1 MIFQNVYTGAA
12 ACDLVGQRLL
22 VGDKVGNVHIWRL
35 IDHEPKLLGVQEC
48 ILEVIKTIL
57 SKLGMSSEYQNDVE
71 TIVPLNQDEFLFANG
86 KNQIKIWNLPSN
98 TIEHIRVKKI

>member
-1 MIFQNVYTGAA
+1 M
-12 ACDLVGQRLL
+12 VGQRLL

-57 SKLGMSSEYQNDVE
+57 SKLGMSSEY
-71 TIVPLNQDEFLFANG
+71 
-86 KNQIKIWNLPSN
+86 
-98 TIEHIRVKKI
+98 